1 MKGCDEMDQ
10 IIIKDLEIYSNHGV
24 YKEEKVLGQKFL
36 VSAILYTD
44 TKRAGV
50 SDRIEYSVNYGEVS
64 HRIAEIMEK
73 NTFDLIERV
82 AEVIAKDLLLR
93 YHLIQKV
100 EIEVKKPWAPIGMPI
115 QSVAVKIQRGWHR
128 AYIGIGSNMG
138 NRMEYIEQAIET
150 MEGESDIRVEN
161 ISNLIE
167 TKPYGGVEQD
177 DFLNGCVAIDTL
189 KDPEELLDFLLD
201 VEQQAGRERKIHWGP
216 RTLDLDILLYDDII
230 MDQDNLVIPHIEMTK
245 RLFVLEPLAQIA
257 PYKIHPLKKQTILE
271 LKERLDKEEENQ

>member
-1 MKGCDEMDQ
+1 MKGCDDMDQ

-189 KDPEELLDFLLD
+189 KEPEELLDFLLD
-201 VEQQAGRERKIHWGP
+201 VEQQAGRERTVHWGP